1 MFSIGSRSATGSRSL
16 VGAMEPVPQTSTAVT
31 GDSSVQPL
39 NSTAR
44 PVTSTRSPTSTSL
57 KVSRA

>member
-1 MFSIGSRSATGSRSL
+1 MFSIGSRSAAGSRSL

-44 PVTSTRSPTSTSL
+44 R
-57 KVSRA
+57 